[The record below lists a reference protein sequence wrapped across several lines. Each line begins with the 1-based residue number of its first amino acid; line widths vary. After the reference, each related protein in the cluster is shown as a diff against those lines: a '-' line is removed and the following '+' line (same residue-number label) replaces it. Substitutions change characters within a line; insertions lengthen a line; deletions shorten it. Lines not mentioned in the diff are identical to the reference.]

1 LKIHIVPFTFS
12 NKLNLK
18 PITSPWKKKART
30 HSRTLIAK
38 AKDDEEKT
46 CLEEIGGGDEKNIN
60 NHMTC

>member
-1 LKIHIVPFTFS
+1 
-12 NKLNLK
+12 
-18 PITSPWKKKART
+18 
-30 HSRTLIAK
+30 LIAK